1 MHDSNEHVAQETA
14 VDEALAMAGQTP
26 FQPIV
31 LTTMTTSGGLV
42 PLALT
47 GSEMWS
53 PLALAIIGGLLTSTT
68 ADPGPGTRALPD
80 GGGAHGEGRQRRR

>member
-1 MHDSNEHVAQETA
+1 M
-14 VDEALAMAGQTP
+14 DEALAMARQTP

-31 LTTMTTSGGLV
+31 LTTMTTRGGLV

-68 ADPGPGTRALPD
+68 ADPDPGPGTRALPD